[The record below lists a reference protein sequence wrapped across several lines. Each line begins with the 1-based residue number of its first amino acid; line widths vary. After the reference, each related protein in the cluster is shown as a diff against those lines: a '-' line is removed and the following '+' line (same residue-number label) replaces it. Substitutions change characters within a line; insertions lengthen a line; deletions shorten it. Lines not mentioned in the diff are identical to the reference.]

1 MSQRFQKIPFDLPDY
16 LAHYL
21 ATKLKKEIIDSRGNK
36 RLVVDRKTFFG
47 KLVLE
52 SLEASAVPVPVIDCG
67 LYILVSNHSGDHA
80 SKVHRGKRHFLL
92 MNEEKRLKI
101 IDFLKSE
108 FEDDLLTFV
117 EGAEYA
123 HRENGWDPSIKKK
136 GIRKKAIFEFC
147 MKFQIYPSKKNI
159 STLIKKCQR
168 HLPKSEEFQE
178 KTLKYLGEAL
188 SF

>member
-21 ATKLKKEIIDSRGNK
+21 ATKLNKQIIDSRGNK

-52 SLEASAVPVPVIDCG
+52 SLEVSQVPTPVVDSS
-67 LYILVSNHSGDHA
+67 LYILVSNHSGDHD
-80 SKVHRGKRHFLL
+80 SKILRGKRHFLKV
-92 MNEEKRLKI
+92 NQEKKQKI
-101 IDFLKSE
+101 MDFLKSE
-108 FEDDLLTFV
+108 FDDDLLTFV

-123 HRENGWDPSIKKK
+123 HKENGWQPAIKKK

-147 MKFQIYPSKKNI
+147 MKFQIYPNKKNV

-168 HLPKSEEFQE
+168 GLPKNPDFNE
-178 KTLKYLGEAL
+178 KALQNLGEVL